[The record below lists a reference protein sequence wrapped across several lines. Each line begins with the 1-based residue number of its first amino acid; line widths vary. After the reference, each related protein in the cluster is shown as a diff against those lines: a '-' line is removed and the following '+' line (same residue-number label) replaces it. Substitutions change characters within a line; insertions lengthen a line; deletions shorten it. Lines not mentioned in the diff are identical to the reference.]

1 MYVGPLIH
9 LSRYVLWDRHA
20 GRGEQGLCRAEARK
34 TSVFCSLCQRLRI
47 GEMSDDE
54 EGTVERTLMNLT
66 TFFLV
71 S

>member
-1 MYVGPLIH
+1 MSSGIVTQ
-9 LSRYVLWDRHA
+9 D
-20 GRGEQGLCRAEARK
+20 RGEQGLCRKATRK
-34 TSVFCSLCQRLRI
+34 STVFCSLCQRLRI

-54 EGTVERTLMNLT
+54 AGTVERTLMNLT

>member
-1 MYVGPLIH
+1 MYSGIAMQ
-9 LSRYVLWDRHA
+9 D
-20 GRGEQGLCRAEARK
+20 RGEQGLCRKAVRK

-47 GEMSDDE
+47 GEMSDDK
-54 EGTVERTLMNLT
+54 EGSDERTLLNLT